1 MRRLPAL
8 LLLLLLLPVA
18 ALAAEPASM
27 MRLQYRLVAFGID
40 PGSFDG
46 AVRSVWRVGDSHLRY
61 EEPLNPATGTRLLA
75 VVAMPDAWFIDMAAK
90 RGTYRKD
97 PGPTFK
103 VRFPAFPP
111 QFGEDIS
118 KMELGYEREWFD
130 ERKAAD
136 AGERTVQEVEC
147 RLLSVEAD
155 GKKATLFLRKADGLP
170 YQVVVETAERAIAV
184 RYVRYERGLEVDKAL
199 FQPPAGVEIKAEEPA
214 AKK

>member
-1 MRRLPAL
+1 MRRLSAFL
-8 LLLLLLLPVA
+8 LLSVLLPAA
-18 ALAAEPASM
+18 ALAAEAASM
-27 MRLQYRLVAFGID
+27 TRIQYRLVAFGID
-40 PGSFDG
+40 PNAFEG
-46 AVRSVWRVGDSHLRY
+46 AVRSVWRVADSHLRY
-61 EEPLNPATGTRLLA
+61 EEPLNPATGTKLLA
-75 VVAMPDAWFIDMAAK
+75 VVAMPDAWFVDLAAK

-111 QFGEDIS
+111 QLGEDIA
-118 KMELGYEREWFD
+118 KMELGFEKEWFV

-136 AGERTVQEVEC
+136 AGERTVQEVDC
-147 RLLSVEAD
+147 KLQVVEAD
-155 GKKATLFLRKADGLP
+155 GKKVTLFERKSDGLP

-184 RYVRYERGLEVDKAL
+184 RFVRYERGLEVDKTL